1 MTTSTANSPDR
12 IITPLG
18 THSQAAS
25 AIAVDLGVAM
35 TLGDHRT
42 SRCVAAELLR
52 STLWRLSDSGRS
64 PIYTTRLIH
73 AAEPAF
79 DLLQS
84 SEQLTKSWSWEE
96 IREELLLIGDIC
108 SLRGG
113 WWLPGPGRAVPI
125 GDHKFLLIGGLPTG
139 IFSQRLECE
148 IEFAGLA
155 RMTREGLGADVPRQP
170 LQRWCGLPDG
180 THNLA
185 EWAQGILEAAI
196 LRPIEEAPEGA
207 ECYAPTFTCS
217 GSSNPTQYHRWA
229 SPAPLSAGRFLMRT
243 RGKMGTRYS
252 IVRVA
257 QGSISHIGN
266 LLEESA
272 IVRRLMYGLDALA
285 GKPVRVTSQRE
296 GHDQLYTFRSAL
308 PEHETRLFTAIGYV
322 EPSQTEAFYPII
334 WRFASSV
341 VPQVMT
347 ALEGLQVQ
355 IREIQ

>member
-1 MTTSTANSPDR
+1 MTNSRVNSPDR
-12 IITPLG
+12 IITPLE
-18 THSQAAS
+18 THSQGAFD
-25 AIAVDLGVAM
+25 IAVDLGVTM

-42 SRCVAAELLR
+42 SRCVAAELFR
-52 STLWRLSDSGRS
+52 HTLWRLSDSGRS
-64 PIYTTRLIH
+64 PVYTTRLIH

-125 GDHKFLLIGGLPTG
+125 EDHKFLLIGGLPTG
-139 IFSQRLECE
+139 IFSRRLKCE

-155 RMTREGLGADVPRQP
+155 RMTSEDLRADVPRQP
-170 LQRWCGLPDG
+170 LQCWCGLPDG
-180 THNLA
+180 THNLD
-185 EWAQGILEAAI
+185 EWAQGVLEAAV
-196 LRPIEEAPEGA
+196 LRPIEEVPEGA
-207 ECYAPTFTCS
+207 ECYAPAFTCS

-229 SPAPLSAGRFLMRT
+229 SPATLSAGRFLMRT

-252 IVRVA
+252 IVRIVQA
-257 QGSISHIGN
+257 GVSHIGSFS
-266 LLEESA
+266 EEPA
-272 IVRRLMYGLDALA
+272 TIRRLMYGLDALA
-285 GKPVRVTSQRE
+285 SKPVRVVSQRE
-296 GHDQLYTFRSAL
+296 GHDYLYTFRSAL
-308 PEHETRLFTAIGYV
+308 PEHETRLFTAIGYM

-341 VPQVMT
+341 NSRVIT
-347 ALEGLQVQ
+347 ALDGLKVQ
-355 IREIQ
+355 IHEIQ